1 MRVPVSAAG
10 TPRDV
15 HIARHRGSRT
25 ASVRRQVVQCDRSQT
40 GGSLHRCIICR
51 QQLVRLLDICVG
63 ASAAAGN
70 MLQHWHTL
78 LMLIVTQP
86 GCKYCDK

>member
-15 HIARHRGSRT
+15 HIVREISRQAFDASNPSMGHRL
-25 ASVRRQVVQCDRSQT
+25 VVQCDRLQT
-40 GGSLHRCIICR
+40 GGSLHRCIICS
-51 QQLVRLLDICVG
+51 QQLGRVLDICVG

-70 MLQHWHTL
+70 TG
-78 LMLIVTQP
+78 I
-86 GCKYCDK
+86 YC